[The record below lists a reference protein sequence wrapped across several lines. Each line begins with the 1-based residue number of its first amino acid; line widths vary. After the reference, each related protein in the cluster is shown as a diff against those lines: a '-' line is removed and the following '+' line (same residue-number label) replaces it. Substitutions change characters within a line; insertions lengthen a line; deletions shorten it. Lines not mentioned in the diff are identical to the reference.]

1 MKYKGNVYSY
11 FNLSGILFCIF
22 IAWASYYNYKNL
34 QITGLLAFFVFCV
47 LKCAMLAKF
56 KKDIE
61 EAENKK
67 REIYGTDV
75 FKKIKANSIN
85 EEINAKVVEYKENI
99 WSRMIKF
106 IKKLWHRN

>member
-56 KKDIE
+56 KKDTPLLFKVS
-61 EAENKK
+61 NH
-67 REIYGTDV
+67 V
-75 FKKIKANSIN
+75 FGIA
-85 EEINAKVVEYKENI
+85 
-99 WSRMIKF
+99 F
-106 IKKLWHRN
+106 IIMDIFIFYVNR

>member
-22 IAWASYYNYKNL
+22 IAWAFYYNYKNL

-56 KKDIE
+56 KKDIL
-61 EAENKK
+61 
-67 REIYGTDV
+67 
-75 FKKIKANSIN
+75 
-85 EEINAKVVEYKENI
+85 NI
-99 WSRMIKF
+99 PLRRSRLSGKMETTCPDRRKP
-106 IKKLWHRN
+106 L

>member
-56 KKDIE
+56 KKDILE
-61 EAENKK
+61 KDTPLLFKVSNHVFGIAF
-67 REIYGTDV
+67 IITD
-75 FKKIKANSIN
+75 I
-85 EEINAKVVEYKENI
+85 
-99 WSRMIKF
+99 F
-106 IKKLWHRN
+106 IFYVNR

>member
-56 KKDIE
+56 KKDILE
-61 EAENKK
+61 KDTPLLFKVSNH
-67 REIYGTDV
+67 V
-75 FKKIKANSIN
+75 FGIAFIIMDKYTWMHFRLLLCN
-85 EEINAKVVEYKENI
+85 
-99 WSRMIKF
+99 WKF
-106 IKKLWHRN
+106 R

>member
-56 KKDIE
+56 KVSNHVFGIAFIIMDI
-61 EAENKK
+61 
-67 REIYGTDV
+67 
-75 FKKIKANSIN
+75 
-85 EEINAKVVEYKENI
+85 
-99 WSRMIKF
+99 F
-106 IKKLWHRN
+106 IFYVNR

>member
-47 LKCAMLAKF
+47 LKCAMLAKLEKDTPLLF
-56 KKDIE
+56 KVSNHVFGIAFIIMDI
-61 EAENKK
+61 
-67 REIYGTDV
+67 
-75 FKKIKANSIN
+75 
-85 EEINAKVVEYKENI
+85 
-99 WSRMIKF
+99 F
-106 IKKLWHRN
+106 IFYVNR

>member
-47 LKCAMLAKF
+47 LKCAMFAKF
-56 KKDIE
+56 KKDILE
-61 EAENKK
+61 KDTPLLFKVSNH
-67 REIYGTDV
+67 V
-75 FKKIKANSIN
+75 FGIA
-85 EEINAKVVEYKENI
+85 
-99 WSRMIKF
+99 F
-106 IKKLWHRN
+106 IIMDLFIFYVNR

>member
-1 MKYKGNVYSY
+1 MPHRFPVWQSAAACQGES
-11 FNLSGILFCIF
+11 
-22 IAWASYYNYKNL
+22 
-34 QITGLLAFFVFCV
+34 
-47 LKCAMLAKF
+47 LKPS
-56 KKDIE
+56 
-61 EAENKK
+61 ENKK

>member
-11 FNLSGILFCIF
+11 FTLSGILFCIF

-56 KKDIE
+56 KKDILE
-61 EAENKK
+61 KDTPLLFKVSNH
-67 REIYGTDV
+67 V
-75 FKKIKANSIN
+75 FGIA
-85 EEINAKVVEYKENI
+85 
-99 WSRMIKF
+99 F
-106 IKKLWHRN
+106 IIMDIFIFYVNR

>member
-56 KKDIE
+56 KKDILE
-61 EAENKK
+61 KDTPLLFKVSNHVFGIAFIIMAMLKELKAEIHMDAFPPFTMQL
-67 REIYGTDV
+67 EI
-75 FKKIKANSIN
+75 
-85 EEINAKVVEYKENI
+85 
-99 WSRMIKF
+99 
-106 IKKLWHRN
+106 

>member
-47 LKCAMLAKF
+47 LMCAMLALF
-56 KKDIE
+56 KVSNHVFGIAFIIMDI
-61 EAENKK
+61 
-67 REIYGTDV
+67 
-75 FKKIKANSIN
+75 
-85 EEINAKVVEYKENI
+85 
-99 WSRMIKF
+99 F
-106 IKKLWHRN
+106 IFYVNR

>member
-56 KKDIE
+56 KKDIL
-61 EAENKK
+61 
-67 REIYGTDV
+67 
-75 FKKIKANSIN
+75 
-85 EEINAKVVEYKENI
+85 NI
-99 WSRMIKF
+99 PLRRSRLSGKMETTCPDRRKP
-106 IKKLWHRN
+106 L

>member
-56 KKDIE
+56 KKDILE
-61 EAENKK
+61 KDTPLLFTHGCISAFYYAIGNLDKSFL
-67 REIYGTDV
+67 Y
-75 FKKIKANSIN
+75 
-85 EEINAKVVEYKENI
+85 
-99 WSRMIKF
+99 
-106 IKKLWHRN
+106 L

>member
-56 KKDIE
+56 KK
-61 EAENKK
+61 
-67 REIYGTDV
+67 IYL
-75 FKKIKANSIN
+75 KKILP
-85 EEINAKVVEYKENI
+85 YYL
-99 WSRMIKF
+99 KF
-106 IKKLWHRN
+106 LTMCLE

>member
-34 QITGLLAFFVFCV
+34 QISGLLAFFVSCV

-56 KKDIE
+56 KKDILE
-61 EAENKK
+61 KDTPLLCIFRKNRALAPHERSAVPL
-67 REIYGTDV
+67 GTDHCPV
-75 FKKIKANSIN
+75 G
-85 EEINAKVVEYKENI
+85 
-99 WSRMIKF
+99 
-106 IKKLWHRN
+106 